1 MRTIPIGWNR
11 ARPAGALAGPVQIEG
26 NRDPGRSQADGADS
40 QLAANAHEGLASR
53 ADPVTQLE
61 RSSTMEIV
69 MGSAA
74 TTNCSSA
81 AAASAA
87 RVSDLSAGACDLQ
100 PAARPAS
107 V

>member
-1 MRTIPIGWNR
+1 VEP
-11 ARPAGALAGPVQIEG
+11 GAQPTSRRPVQIEG
-26 NRDPGRSQADGADS
+26 NRDPGRSQVDGADI
-40 QLAANAHEGLASR
+40 QLAANAHEGLVSR

-81 AAASAA
+81 AASAA
-87 RVSDLSAGACDLQ
+87 RISDLSAGACDLQ
-100 PAARPAS
+100 PAARPAG